1 MSRNS
6 ITGLHDRFAF
16 SFLRILHPDICS
28 DSCNPIKSIWG
39 FPFPHIPPSICCWL
53 CLSLTLLLRWDKNL
67 KVILICVF
75 LISRDKEHVLRF
87 FSHFFLVFANSTQVP
102 GPLID
107 WVICGYESSFLK
119 ILYILDNKFFIHIT
133 GKCSLP
139 FCDLPFNQGHHSFD
153 VQELFDF
160 MKFHLAII
168 GLNCLANEI
177 LKEARRK
184 WTLTCRIVSSLMWVW
199 EPKPVF
205 STAEQSLKM
214 QMYFYIYYFDLVYW
228 KIALGSFPL
237 RGVNYFVL
245 KRHCKRKLLMLLE
258 TPT

>member
-1 MSRNS
+1 M
-6 ITGLHDRFAF
+6 
-16 SFLRILHPDICS
+16 
-28 DSCNPIKSIWG
+28 
-39 FPFPHIPPSICCWL
+39 
-53 CLSLTLLLRWDKNL
+53 
-67 KVILICVF
+67 
-75 LISRDKEHVLRF
+75 
-87 FSHFFLVFANSTQVP
+87 
-102 GPLID
+102 
-107 WVICGYESSFLK
+107 K

-168 GLNCLANEI
+168 GLHCLANGI

-184 WTLTCRIVSSLMWVW
+184 WTLTCRVISSLMWVW

-214 QMYFYIYYFDLVYW
+214 QIYFYIYYFDLVYW
-228 KIALGSFPL
+228 KIALGLLPL
-237 RGVNYFVL
+237 RGVNNFVL
-245 KRHCKRKLLMLLE
+245 KRHRKRKLLMLLE
-258 TPT
+258 TPTSKCTFVLANCCYWLFLFHPGVIQSQVLLHLKVDLGLLFFSSLQRVAKWVCRQSQALKTTKPILSLCHLK